1 MTLISGFGPLNYA
14 GCFAATF
21 GSALAS
27 YVSCP
32 KLLQMIS
39 DDEIFPHYLVGFL
52 GKGYGKSKEPLRAY
66 ALTFI
71 LALAFVLIGILLDD
85 EEFVYIEHKCFHVR
99 IILTA
104 YLDAIAILISDF
116 FLITFAM
123 LNYANFYVS
132 WINPVG
138 WRPTFKVLFKIFIYC
153 NIFYIMQLNYSTTI
167 SG

>member
-39 DDEIFPHYLVGFL
+39 DDEIFPHYLVGCL

-71 LALAFVLIGILLDD
+71 LALAFVLIGILLDAKSCYD
-85 EEFVYIEHKCFHVR
+85 KMF
-99 IILTA
+99 
-104 YLDAIAILISDF
+104 S
-116 FLITFAM
+116 
-123 LNYANFYVS
+123 
-132 WINPVG
+132 
-138 WRPTFKVLFKIFIYC
+138 
-153 NIFYIMQLNYSTTI
+153 FYILYSLF
-167 SG
+167 GRDRNFDF